1 MLWSIKNKPS
11 YTIVNYYVLMKFVYY
26 DGPRTAINAILAIIA
41 DSGRTI
47 VVIYTEGEE
56 INYFLLYCIDSD
68 KSINGSLVQLL
79 GKRLLRVG
87 YVPPSEP
94 SRWREKRLHH
104 GGDVCVLVFS

>member
-11 YTIVNYYVLMKFVYY
+11 YTIVNYYGLMKFVYY

-56 INYFLLYCIDSD
+56 INYFLLYSIDSD
-68 KSINGSLVQLL
+68 KTHRRQPRPTPWEEAPEGRVCSSIRTIAQEGETA
-79 GKRLLRVG
+79 
-87 YVPPSEP
+87 PSWWGCLC
-94 SRWREKRLHH
+94 S
-104 GGDVCVLVFS
+104 CV